1 LLNRKQEE
9 DMSHEKIGKIAGL
22 FGWVATIGLIL
33 LLLMKLDFIDIGLLP
48 LVITVLGIGFL
59 GVVVFGGWYFYF
71 S

>member
-1 LLNRKQEE
+1 
-9 DMSHEKIGKIAGL
+9 MSHEKIGKIAGL